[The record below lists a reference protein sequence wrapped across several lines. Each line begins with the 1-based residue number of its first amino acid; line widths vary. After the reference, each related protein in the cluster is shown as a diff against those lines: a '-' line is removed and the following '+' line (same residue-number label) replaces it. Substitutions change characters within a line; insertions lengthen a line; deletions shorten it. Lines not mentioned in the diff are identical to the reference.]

1 MSQRLT
7 ISDSLYT
14 QLHKSARRRGLQ
26 SVEQL
31 LELWQVTEAE
41 TVLRRKA
48 VQRIRQ
54 LHERLRKK
62 YGQMPDSTPL
72 ICTDRER

>member
-1 MSQRLT
+1 MSQTLT

-14 QLHKSARRRGLQ
+14 QLYTSARRRGLQ

-41 TVLRRKA
+41 TVRRRKA
-48 VQRIRQ
+48 VQRIRH

-62 YGQMPDSTPL
+62 YGQMPDSTVL
-72 ICTDRER
+72 IRADRER